1 MMTNYIAHT
10 TILFFSG
17 CFFFSFRSIHPV
29 V

>member
-1 MMTNYIAHT
+1 MMAEHIMHT
-10 TILFFSG
+10 TVLFFSG